1 MPNPLD
7 PGGLKMKKIIAFT
20 IGAVAVLGLS
30 ACSKTETN
38 NTTVTVN
45 DTSAND
51 TLAADNTTVNETSN
65 TGNSAM

>member
-1 MPNPLD
+1 
-7 PGGLKMKKIIAFT
+7 MKKIIAFT

-38 NTTVTVN
+38 NTSVTVN

>member
-1 MPNPLD
+1 
-7 PGGLKMKKIIAFT
+7 MKKILTFT
-20 IGAVAVLGLS
+20 LGAAVVLGLS

-51 TLAADNTTVNETSN
+51 TLATENTTVDETSN
-65 TGNSAM
+65 TGNSAN